1 MRIVFLLP
9 IADMSGGNRVVSIY
23 AKALGQRGHAVTVI
37 SPPRRRRSFKNKVR
51 SLLKN
56 GVWDAEKM
64 SPMSHLDNLGVHHQ
78 KLETYRAIESK
89 DIPDADV
96 IVATWWETA
105 EWLSRIDPQKG
116 AKAYFIQHHEVFPYL
131 PVERAKATYK
141 MPLHKIVIAKW
152 LRTVMSEE
160 YGDTHVD
167 LVPNSIDRNQFNA
180 PPRTKQ
186 SRPTV
191 GFLFS
196 AEAFK
201 GVDVTLRAIRL
212 LRERFSNLRVVSFGN
227 SEPVHFPDWDSEIE
241 FERSPAQDRL
251 RGIYAQCDVWITASR
266 SEGFNLPAMEA
277 MGCRTPV
284 VSTRTGWPEEAI
296 GDNVNGFLV
305 DIDDSSALAA
315 QTARILTLESETWQT
330 MSLLA
335 CRTATSGSWEQSTLW
350 FEESL
355 LKCIQ
360 RSANKE
366 I

>member
-23 AKALGQRGHAVTVI
+23 ANALVQRGHQVTVI
-37 SPPRRRRSFKNKVR
+37 SPPRRRRSFKNKIR

-56 GVWDAEKM
+56 GEWDAAKV

-105 EWLSRIDPQKG
+105 EWLSHIDPQKG

-141 MPLHKIVIAKW
+141 MPLHKIVIANW
-152 LRTVMSEE
+152 LRTVMAEE
-160 YGDTHVD
+160 YGDDGVD
-167 LVPNSIDRNQFNA
+167 LVPNSVDKVQFNA

-196 AEAFK
+196 SEGFK
-201 GVDVTLRAIRL
+201 GVDVTLKAIGM
-212 LRERFSNLRVVSFGN
+212 LRECFTCLRVVSFGN
-227 SEPVHFPDWDSEIE
+227 SEPVDFPDWDSAIE

-251 RGIYAQCDVWITASR
+251 RGIYAQCDAWITASR

-277 MGCRTPV
+277 MACRTPV

-296 GDNVNGFLV
+296 RDNANGFLV
-305 DIDDSSALAA
+305 DIDDASALATQIGQILRLEGDA
-315 QTARILTLESETWQT
+315 WRAMSELAYQTA
-330 MSLLA
+330 
-335 CRTATSGSWEQSTLW
+335 TAGSWEQSTQL

-355 LKCIQ
+355 RKCVN

-366 I
+366 T